1 LIEALRLTTLT
12 ALSYDVL
19 EHQFG
24 YGPADPEKDPALS
37 LANEFKADA
46 MLEKLA
52 ADRAQTT
59 DANHFLYTVRACK
72 LYDARSRIHLSKA
85 KYLFMPAE
93 TDLIFP
99 PRLSEDAIATLRA
112 AGRQAELFVLRGTGG
127 HMDGLTQMPQA
138 RQVLYKFLS
147 E

>member
-1 LIEALRLTTLT
+1 
-12 ALSYDVL
+12 
-19 EHQFG
+19 
-24 YGPADPEKDPALS
+24 
-37 LANEFKADA
+37 
-46 MLEKLA
+46 
-52 ADRAQTT
+52 
-59 DANHFLYTVRACK
+59 
-72 LYDARSRIHLSKA
+72 
-85 KYLFMPAE
+85 
-93 TDLIFP
+93 LIFP